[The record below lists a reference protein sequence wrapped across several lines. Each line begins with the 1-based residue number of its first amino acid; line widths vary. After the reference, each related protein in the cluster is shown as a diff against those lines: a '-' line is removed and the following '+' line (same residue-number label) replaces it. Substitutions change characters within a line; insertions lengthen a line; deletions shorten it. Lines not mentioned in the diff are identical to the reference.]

1 MAVAITR
8 REHSAGDLRRAAAA
22 SRDAK
27 AARRMLALALV
38 MEGASRREAAQACGM
53 DRQTLRDWVH
63 RYNGEGLAGLHD
75 RPRGRSRSR
84 LTVEQLAELAAVVE
98 AGPDIAVDGVVRW
111 RRVDLKVLIEE
122 RFGVQYHERTVGK
135 LLRQLGFR
143 RLSPRPVHPKAD
155 PEAQEAFKKTSPPWP
170 RRPCPAT
177 PGASPSRCGSRTRRA
192 SARKAL

>member
-1 MAVAITR
+1 MAVAVTR
-8 REHSAGDLRRAAAA
+8 REHSASDLRRAAAA
-22 SRDAK
+22 TKDAK

-38 MEGASRREAAQACGM
+38 MEGASRQEAARACGM
-53 DRQTLRDWVH
+53 DRQSLRDWVH
-63 RYNGEGLAGLHD
+63 RYNAEGLAGLHD

-84 LTVEQLAELAAVVE
+84 LTVEQQAEFAVVVE

-111 RRVDLKVLIEE
+111 RRVDLRALIEE
-122 RFGVQYHERTVGK
+122 RFGVRYHERTVGK

-143 RLSPRPVHPKAD
+143 RLSPRPMHPRAD

-170 RRPCPAT
+170 RRPCPT
-177 PGASPSRCGSRTRRA
+177 MPKASPSRCGSRTRRA